1 MDEQLMAR
9 LDETVV
15 TLEFALKD
23 VNALLNALNMPNG
36 TPTIVFASFIQAIQ
50 QQAGPQADKAAELGL
65 TPLARVHTVALAG
78 VDPVTMLTGP
88 IPATTKIL
96 DKAGMTLD
104 DIDLV
109 DDTDNGGDSR

>member
-23 VNALLNALNMPNG
+23 VNTLLNALNMPNG

-50 QQAGPQADKAAELGL
+50 QQAGPQADKAKAALEAVAEKKDE
-65 TPLARVHTVALAG
+65 PQAA
-78 VDPVTMLTGP
+78 
-88 IPATTKIL
+88 
-96 DKAGMTLD
+96 
-104 DIDLV
+104 
-109 DDTDNGGDSR
+109 S

>member
-23 VNALLNALNMPNG
+23 VNVLSNALNIPSQ

-50 QQAGPQADKAAELGL
+50 QQAGPQADKAKA
-65 TPLARVHTVALAG
+65 ALEA
-78 VDPVTMLTGP
+78 VSENKDEPK
-88 IPATTKIL
+88 AT
-96 DKAGMTLD
+96 A
-104 DIDLV
+104 
-109 DDTDNGGDSR
+109 

>member
-23 VNALLNALNMPNG
+23 VNVLLNALNMPNG

-50 QQAGPQADKAAELGL
+50 QQAGPQADKAKAALEAVAEKKDESQ
-65 TPLARVHTVALAG
+65 AA
-78 VDPVTMLTGP
+78 
-88 IPATTKIL
+88 
-96 DKAGMTLD
+96 
-104 DIDLV
+104 
-109 DDTDNGGDSR
+109 S

>member
-1 MDEQLMAR
+1 MINQRKEVKMDEQLMAR

-50 QQAGPQADKAAELGL
+50 QQAGPQADKAKAALEAV
-65 TPLARVHTVALAG
+65 TEKTDEPAPTV
-78 VDPVTMLTGP
+78 
-88 IPATTKIL
+88 
-96 DKAGMTLD
+96 
-104 DIDLV
+104 
-109 DDTDNGGDSR
+109 N